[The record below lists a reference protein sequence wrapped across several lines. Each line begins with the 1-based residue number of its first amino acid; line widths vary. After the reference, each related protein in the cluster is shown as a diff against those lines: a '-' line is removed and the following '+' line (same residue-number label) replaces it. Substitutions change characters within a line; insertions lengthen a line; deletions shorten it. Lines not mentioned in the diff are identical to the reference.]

1 MHSVIYHKQDHL
13 VSISVSGVFHIVA
26 ESESRGDGSIGRQ
39 FHSRAVIS
47 IEFET
52 GQCLIAG
59 KDIKFRIEFQIRPSI
74 AA

>member
-1 MHSVIYHKQDHL
+1 MFKTLIILYALIPALAGAHD
-13 VSISVSGVFHIVA
+13 
-26 ESESRGDGSIGRQ
+26 
-39 FHSRAVIS
+39 SRAVIS
-47 IEFET
+47 VELEM